1 MRENDIIPRICITI
15 RKGGFENLVLLF
27 LKYSMIFLK
36 SFSPNLPVEIMK
48 WNSQFFF
55 IFFLCLKLM
64 KIMCYILSIRCTNR
78 KYILYDINWRWLF
91 DI

>member
-55 IFFLCLKLM
+55 YFFFMFKVDEDYVLYSVYKVYQQKIYTIRHKLEVVV
-64 KIMCYILSIRCTNR
+64 
-78 KYILYDINWRWLF
+78 
-91 DI
+91 

>member
-48 WNSQFFF
+48 WNSQFFL
-55 IFFLCLKLM
+55 IFF
-64 KIMCYILSIRCTNR
+64 YV
-78 KYILYDINWRWLF
+78 
-91 DI
+91 

>member
-55 IFFLCLKLM
+55 IFFFMFKVDEDYVLYSVYKVYQQKIYTIRHKLEVVV
-64 KIMCYILSIRCTNR
+64 
-78 KYILYDINWRWLF
+78 
-91 DI
+91 